1 MADPQSRC
9 RARIVTIAS
18 GIAAKAQT
26 AFGTTTKR
34 RTPASATS
42 TASNS
47 TWPFDV
53 WSELVLWGL
62 GLAVLGWL
70 IFKIAEICG

>member
-1 MADPQSRC
+1 MVA
-9 RARIVTIAS
+9 IAS
-18 GIAAKAQT
+18 GIAAKART

-42 TASNS
+42 SGPASNS

-53 WSELVLWGL
+53 WSELILWGL